1 MKNSEIKPAYLGH
14 RKRLKEKFRETD
26 LRSFADYEILEFAL
40 TFCMPRKDTKPLAKE
55 LIKKFGSLKQVFDAS
70 FEELQTVKGISGH
83 SSVFISFL
91 KSIALHYGYLEI
103 KEGENLSSPRQAVN
117 YFVSALSGEK
127 IEKFCAVMLN
137 SANKVI
143 ECVELEK
150 GTVNRSVVIPRKI
163 AEAALKYK
171 AASVIVAHNHPG
183 GTLKPSQNDIDATKS
198 VHAALKTIDVS
209 LLDHIIISN
218 GSYFSFKEYNLI

>member
-1 MKNSEIKPAYLGH
+1 MNNRTVKPDYLGH
-14 RKRLKEKFRETD
+14 RKRLKEKFKKKNLKD
-26 LRSFADYEILEFAL
+26 FADYEILEFAL
-40 TFCMPRKDTKPLAKE
+40 TFSIPQKDTKPLAKK

-91 KSIALHYGYLEI
+91 RQTALLYRYLEI
-103 KEGENLSSPRQAVN
+103 KESKNLSSPQEVVN

-137 SANKVI
+137 SGNKVI

-150 GTVNRSVVIPRKI
+150 GTVNKSVVMPRKV

-198 VHAALKTIDVS
+198 VYAALKTIDVS

-218 GSYFSFKEYNLI
+218 GNYFSFKEYNLI